1 MQKMIEVKGLTK
13 RYRELLAVDS
23 ISFNVEKGEIFGFL
37 GPNGA
42 GKTTTIKIL
51 TGELEPTGGD
61 VRVAGFSPV
70 RDRQNLHKIIG
81 VVPEVENLYE
91 RMTAKENLAF
101 FAKLYDINH
110 KRVDE
115 LLEQFELLEWSKER
129 VKNFSLGMKQ
139 RLLLARG
146 LLPMPDILFLD
157 EPTKGLDPY
166 TAKYIRN
173 IIRETNKKG
182 TTVFLT
188 THYMEEADTLSTR
201 VAIIDRGKLVAY
213 DKPENLK
220 RSQDKGIIKIT
231 LKDPTEELQFSLS
244 NSITGDKVREL
255 LQTGRVLSIKTGE
268 VTLEDVFISVTGRK
282 LT

>member
-1 MQKMIEVKGLTK
+1 MIEVKGLTK
-13 RYRELLAVDS
+13 RYGELLAVDS

-51 TGELEPTGGD
+51 TGELEPTDGD
-61 VRVAGFSPV
+61 VKVAGFNPV
-70 RDRQNLHKIIG
+70 SDRKNLHKIIG
-81 VVPEVENLYE
+81 VVPEVQNLYE
-91 RMTAKENLAF
+91 RMTAKENLTF

-115 LLEQFELLEWSKER
+115 LLEQFDLQEWANEK

-146 LLPMPDILFLD
+146 LLPKPDILFLD

-166 TAKYIRN
+166 TARYIRS
-173 IIRETNKKG
+173 IIREVNKKG
-182 TTVFLT
+182 ATIFLT
-188 THYMEEADTLSTR
+188 THYMEEADELSDR
-201 VAIIDRGKLVAY
+201 VVIIDKGKIIVC
-213 DKPENLK
+213 DNPENLK

-231 LKDPTEELQFSLS
+231 LKDPMEEQQFSLS
-244 NSITGDKVREL
+244 DNQTGNRIKEL
-255 LQTGRVLSIKTGE
+255 LQSGRLLSMETEKA
-268 VTLEDVFISVTGRK
+268 TLEDVFINLTGKK

>member
-1 MQKMIEVKGLTK
+1 MIEVKGLTK
-13 RYRELLAVDS
+13 RYGELLAVDS

-51 TGELEPTGGD
+51 TGELEPTDGY
-61 VRVAGFSPV
+61 VKVAGFNPV
-70 RDRQNLHKIIG
+70 SDRKNLHKIIG
-81 VVPEVENLYE
+81 VVPEVQNLYE
-91 RMTAKENLAF
+91 RMTAKENLTF

-115 LLEQFELLEWSKER
+115 LLEQFDLQEWANEK

-146 LLPMPDILFLD
+146 LLPKPDILFLD

-166 TAKYIRN
+166 TARYIRS
-173 IIRETNKKG
+173 IIREVNKKG
-182 TTVFLT
+182 ATIFLT
-188 THYMEEADTLSTR
+188 THYMEEADELSDR
-201 VAIIDRGKLVAY
+201 VVIIDKGKIIAC
-213 DKPENLK
+213 DNPENLK

-231 LKDPTEELQFSLS
+231 LKDPMEEQQFSLS
-244 NSITGDKVREL
+244 DNQTGNRIKEL
-255 LQTGRVLSIKTGE
+255 LQSGRLLSMETEKA
-268 VTLEDVFISVTGRK
+268 TLEDVFINLTGKK

>member
-1 MQKMIEVKGLTK
+1 MIEVKGLTK
-13 RYRELLAVDS
+13 RYGELLAVDS

-51 TGELEPTGGD
+51 TGELEPTDGD
-61 VRVAGFSPV
+61 VKVAGFNPV
-70 RDRQNLHKIIG
+70 SDRKNLHKIIG
-81 VVPEVENLYE
+81 VVPEVQNLYE

-115 LLEQFELLEWSKER
+115 LLEQFDLQEWANEK

-146 LLPMPDILFLD
+146 LLPKPDILFLD

-166 TAKYIRN
+166 TARYIRS
-173 IIRETNKKG
+173 IIREVNKKG
-182 TTVFLT
+182 ATIFLT
-188 THYMEEADTLSTR
+188 THYMEEADELSDR
-201 VAIIDRGKLVAY
+201 VVIIDKGKIIVC
-213 DKPENLK
+213 DNPENLK

-231 LKDPTEELQFSLS
+231 LKDPMEERQFSLS
-244 NSITGDKVREL
+244 DNQTGNRIKEL
-255 LQTGRVLSIKTGE
+255 LQSGRLLSMETEKA
-268 VTLEDVFISVTGRK
+268 TLEDVFINLTGKK

>member
-1 MQKMIEVKGLTK
+1 MIEVKGLTK
-13 RYRELLAVDS
+13 RYGELLAVDS
-23 ISFNVEKGEIFGFL
+23 ISFNIEKGEIFGFL

-51 TGELEPTGGD
+51 TGELEPTDGD
-61 VRVAGFSPV
+61 VKVAGFNPV
-70 RDRQNLHKIIG
+70 SDRKNLHKIIG
-81 VVPEVENLYE
+81 VVPEVQNLYE
-91 RMTAKENLAF
+91 RMTAKENLTF

-115 LLEQFELLEWSKER
+115 LLEQFDLQEWANEK

-146 LLPMPDILFLD
+146 LLPKPDILFLD

-166 TAKYIRN
+166 TARYIRS
-173 IIRETNKKG
+173 IIREVNKKG
-182 TTVFLT
+182 ATIFLT
-188 THYMEEADTLSTR
+188 THYMEEADELSDR
-201 VAIIDRGKLVAY
+201 VVIIDKGKIIAC
-213 DKPENLK
+213 DNPENLK

-231 LKDPTEELQFSLS
+231 LKDPMEERQFSLS
-244 NSITGDKVREL
+244 DNQTGNRIKEL
-255 LQTGRVLSIKTGE
+255 LQSGRLLSMETEKA
-268 VTLEDVFISVTGRK
+268 TLEDVFINLTGKK

>member
-1 MQKMIEVKGLTK
+1 MIEVKGLTK
-13 RYRELLAVDS
+13 RYGELLAVDS
-23 ISFNVEKGEIFGFL
+23 ISFNIEKGEIFGFL

-51 TGELEPTGGD
+51 TGELEPTDGD
-61 VRVAGFSPV
+61 VKVAGFNPV
-70 RDRQNLHKIIG
+70 SDRKNLHKIIG
-81 VVPEVENLYE
+81 VVPEVQNLYE
-91 RMTAKENLAF
+91 RMTAKENLTF

-115 LLEQFELLEWSKER
+115 LLEQFDLQEWANEK

-146 LLPMPDILFLD
+146 LLPKPDILFLD

-166 TAKYIRN
+166 TARYIRS
-173 IIRETNKKG
+173 IIREVNKKG
-182 TTVFLT
+182 ATIFLT
-188 THYMEEADTLSTR
+188 THYMEEADELSDR
-201 VAIIDRGKLVAY
+201 VVIIDKGKIIVC
-213 DKPENLK
+213 DNPENLK

-231 LKDPTEELQFSLS
+231 LKDPMEEQQFSLS
-244 NSITGDKVREL
+244 DNQTGDRIKEL
-255 LQTGRVLSIKTGE
+255 LQSGRLLSMETEKA
-268 VTLEDVFISVTGRK
+268 TLEDVFINLTGKK

>member
-1 MQKMIEVKGLTK
+1 MIEVKGLTK
-13 RYRELLAVDS
+13 RYGELLAVDS

-51 TGELEPTGGD
+51 TGELEPTDGD
-61 VRVAGFSPV
+61 VKVAGFNPV
-70 RDRQNLHKIIG
+70 SDRKNLHKIIG
-81 VVPEVENLYE
+81 VVPEVQNLYE
-91 RMTAKENLAF
+91 RMTAKENLTF

-115 LLEQFELLEWSKER
+115 LLEQFDLQEWANEK

-146 LLPMPDILFLD
+146 LLPKPDILFLD

-166 TAKYIRN
+166 TARYIRS
-173 IIRETNKKG
+173 IIREANKKG
-182 TTVFLT
+182 ATIFLT
-188 THYMEEADTLSTR
+188 THYMEEADELSDR
-201 VAIIDRGKLVAY
+201 VVIIDKGKIIVC
-213 DKPENLK
+213 DNPENLK

-231 LKDPTEELQFSLS
+231 LKDPMEEQQFSLS
-244 NSITGDKVREL
+244 DNQTGNRIKEL
-255 LQTGRVLSIKTGE
+255 LQSGRLLSMETEKA
-268 VTLEDVFISVTGRK
+268 TLEDVFINLTGKK

>member
-1 MQKMIEVKGLTK
+1 MIEVKGLTK
-13 RYRELLAVDS
+13 RYGELLAVDN
-23 ISFNVEKGEIFGFL
+23 ISFSIEKGEIFGFL

-51 TGELEPTGGD
+51 TGELEPTDGE
-61 VRVAGFSPV
+61 VKVFGFNPV
-70 RDRQNLHKIIG
+70 SDRKNLHKIIG
-81 VVPEVENLYE
+81 VVPEVQNLYE
-91 RMTAKENLAF
+91 RMTAKENLTF

-115 LLEQFELLEWSKER
+115 LLEQFDLQEWANEK

-146 LLPMPDILFLD
+146 LLPKPDILFLD

-166 TAKYIRN
+166 TARYIRG
-173 IIRETNKKG
+173 IIKEVNKNG
-182 TTVFLT
+182 ATIFLT
-188 THYMEEADTLSTR
+188 THYMEEADELSDR
-201 VAIIDRGKLVAY
+201 VVIIDKGKIIVC
-213 DKPENLK
+213 DNPENLK

-231 LKDPTEELQFSLS
+231 LKDPMEERQFSLS
-244 NSITGDKVREL
+244 DNRTGNRIKEL
-255 LQTGRVLSIKTGE
+255 LQSGRLLSMETEKA
-268 VTLEDVFISVTGRK
+268 TLEEVFINLTGKK

>member
-1 MQKMIEVKGLTK
+1 MIEVKGLTK
-13 RYRELLAVDS
+13 RYGELLAVDS

-51 TGELEPTGGD
+51 TGELEPTDGD
-61 VRVAGFSPV
+61 VKVAGFNPV
-70 RDRQNLHKIIG
+70 SDRKNLHKIIG
-81 VVPEVENLYE
+81 VVPEVQNLYE
-91 RMTAKENLAF
+91 RMTAKENLTF

-115 LLEQFELLEWSKER
+115 LLEQFDLQEWANEK

-146 LLPMPDILFLD
+146 LLPKPDILFLD

-166 TAKYIRN
+166 TARYIRS
-173 IIRETNKKG
+173 IIREVNKKG
-182 TTVFLT
+182 ATIFLT
-188 THYMEEADTLSTR
+188 THYMEEADELSDR
-201 VAIIDRGKLVAY
+201 VVIIDKGKIIVC
-213 DKPENLK
+213 DNPENLK

-231 LKDPTEELQFSLS
+231 LKDPMEERQFSLS
-244 NSITGDKVREL
+244 DNQTGDRIKEL
-255 LQTGRVLSIKTGE
+255 LQSGRLLSMETEKA
-268 VTLEDVFISVTGRK
+268 TLEDVFINLTGKK

>member
-1 MQKMIEVKGLTK
+1 MIEVKGLTK
-13 RYRELLAVDS
+13 RYGELLAVDS
-23 ISFNVEKGEIFGFL
+23 ISFYVEKGEIFGFL

-51 TGELEPTGGD
+51 TGELEPTDGEIK
-61 VRVAGFSPV
+61 VAGLNPV
-70 RDRQNLHKIIG
+70 SDRKNLHKIIG
-81 VVPEVENLYE
+81 VVPEVQNLYE
-91 RMTAKENLAF
+91 RMTAKENLSF

-115 LLEQFELLEWSKER
+115 LLEQFELREWADEK

-166 TAKYIRN
+166 TARYIRD
-173 IIRETNKKG
+173 IIREVNKTG
-182 TTVFLT
+182 TMVFLT
-188 THYMEEADTLSTR
+188 THYMEEADELSDTI
-201 VAIIDRGKLVAY
+201 AIIDRGRIVVC
-213 DKPENLK
+213 DKPDNLK
-220 RSQDKGIIKIT
+220 RSHDSGTIKIA
-231 LKDPTEELQFSLS
+231 LKDPREELQFSLLDS
-244 NSITGDKVREL
+244 QTGNRIKEL
-255 LQTGRVLSIKTGE
+255 LQAGRVLSIKTEE
-268 VTLEDVFISVTGRK
+268 VTLEDVFIRFTGRK

>member
-1 MQKMIEVKGLTK
+1 MIEVKGLTK
-13 RYRELLAVDS
+13 RYGELLAVDS

-51 TGELEPTGGD
+51 TGELEPTDGD
-61 VRVAGFSPV
+61 VKVAGFNPV
-70 RDRQNLHKIIG
+70 SDRKNLHKIIG
-81 VVPEVENLYE
+81 VVPEVQNLYE

-115 LLEQFELLEWSKER
+115 LLEQFDLQEWANEK

-146 LLPMPDILFLD
+146 LLPKPDILFLD

-166 TAKYIRN
+166 TARYIRS
-173 IIRETNKKG
+173 IIREVNKKG
-182 TTVFLT
+182 ATIFLT
-188 THYMEEADTLSTR
+188 THYMEEADELSDR
-201 VAIIDRGKLVAY
+201 VVIIDKGKIIVC
-213 DKPENLK
+213 DNPENLK

-231 LKDPTEELQFSLS
+231 LKNPMEERQFSLS
-244 NSITGDKVREL
+244 DNQTGNRIKEL
-255 LQTGRVLSIKTGE
+255 LQSGRLLSMETEKA
-268 VTLEDVFISVTGRK
+268 TLEDVFINLTGKK

>member
-1 MQKMIEVKGLTK
+1 MIEVKGLTK
-13 RYRELLAVDS
+13 RYGELLAVDS
-23 ISFNVEKGEIFGFL
+23 ISFNIEKGEIFGFL

-51 TGELEPTGGD
+51 TGELEPTDGD
-61 VRVAGFSPV
+61 IKVVGFNPV
-70 RDRQNLHKIIG
+70 SDRKNLHKIIG
-81 VVPEVENLYE
+81 VVPEVQNLYE
-91 RMTAKENLAF
+91 RMTAKENLTF

-115 LLEQFELLEWSKER
+115 LLEQFDLQEWANEK

-146 LLPMPDILFLD
+146 LLPKPDILFLD

-166 TAKYIRN
+166 TARYIRS
-173 IIRETNKKG
+173 IIREVNKKG
-182 TTVFLT
+182 ATIFLT
-188 THYMEEADTLSTR
+188 THYMEEADELSDR
-201 VAIIDRGKLVAY
+201 VVIIDKGKIIAC
-213 DKPENLK
+213 DNPENLK

-231 LKDPTEELQFSLS
+231 LKDPMEERQFSLS
-244 NSITGDKVREL
+244 DNQTGNRIKEL
-255 LQTGRVLSIKTGE
+255 LQSGRLLSMETEKA
-268 VTLEDVFISVTGRK
+268 TLEDVFINLTGKK

>member
-1 MQKMIEVKGLTK
+1 MIEVKGLTK
-13 RYRELLAVDS
+13 RYGELLAVDS

-51 TGELEPTGGD
+51 TGELEPTDGD
-61 VRVAGFSPV
+61 VKVAGFNPV
-70 RDRQNLHKIIG
+70 SDRKNLHKIIG
-81 VVPEVENLYE
+81 VVPEVQNLYE
-91 RMTAKENLAF
+91 RMTAKENLTF

-115 LLEQFELLEWSKER
+115 LLEQFDLQEWANEK

-146 LLPMPDILFLD
+146 LLPKPDILFLD

-166 TAKYIRN
+166 TARYIRS
-173 IIRETNKKG
+173 IIREVNKKG
-182 TTVFLT
+182 ATIFLT
-188 THYMEEADTLSTR
+188 THYMEEADELSDR
-201 VAIIDRGKLVAY
+201 VVIIDKGKIIVC
-213 DKPENLK
+213 DNPENLK

-231 LKDPTEELQFSLS
+231 LKDPMEERQFSLS
-244 NSITGDKVREL
+244 DNQTGNRIKEL
-255 LQTGRVLSIKTGE
+255 LQSGRLLSMETEK
-268 VTLEDVFISVTGRK
+268 VTLEDVFINLTGKK

>member
-1 MQKMIEVKGLTK
+1 MIEVKGLTK
-13 RYRELLAVDS
+13 RYGELLAVDS
-23 ISFNVEKGEIFGFL
+23 ISFNIEKGEIFGFL

-51 TGELEPTGGD
+51 TGELEPTDGD
-61 VRVAGFSPV
+61 VKVAGFNPV
-70 RDRQNLHKIIG
+70 SDRKNLHKIIG
-81 VVPEVENLYE
+81 VVPEVQNLYE
-91 RMTAKENLAF
+91 RMTAKENLTF

-115 LLEQFELLEWSKER
+115 LLEQFDLQEWANEK

-146 LLPMPDILFLD
+146 LLPKPDILFLD

-166 TAKYIRN
+166 TARYVRS
-173 IIRETNKKG
+173 IIREVNKKG
-182 TTVFLT
+182 ATIFLT
-188 THYMEEADTLSTR
+188 THYMEEADELSDR
-201 VAIIDRGKLVAY
+201 VVIIDKGKIIAC
-213 DKPENLK
+213 DNPENLK

-231 LKDPTEELQFSLS
+231 LKDPMEERQFSLS
-244 NSITGDKVREL
+244 DNQTGNRIKEL
-255 LQTGRVLSIKTGE
+255 LQSGRLLSMETEKA
-268 VTLEDVFISVTGRK
+268 TLEDVFINLTGKK

>member
-1 MQKMIEVKGLTK
+1 MIEVKGLTK
-13 RYRELLAVDS
+13 RYGELLAVDS
-23 ISFNVEKGEIFGFL
+23 ISFNIEKGEIFGFL

-51 TGELEPTGGD
+51 TGELEPTDGD
-61 VRVAGFSPV
+61 VKVAGFNPV
-70 RDRQNLHKIIG
+70 SDRKNLHKIIG
-81 VVPEVENLYE
+81 VVPEVQNLYE
-91 RMTAKENLAF
+91 RMTAKENLTF

-115 LLEQFELLEWSKER
+115 LLEQFDLQEWANEK

-146 LLPMPDILFLD
+146 LLPKPDILFLD

-166 TAKYIRN
+166 TARYIRS
-173 IIRETNKKG
+173 IIREVNKKG
-182 TTVFLT
+182 ATIFLT
-188 THYMEEADTLSTR
+188 THYMEEADELSDR
-201 VAIIDRGKLVAY
+201 VVIIDKGKIIVC
-213 DKPENLK
+213 DNPENLK

-231 LKDPTEELQFSLS
+231 LKDPMEERQFSLS
-244 NSITGDKVREL
+244 DNQTGNRIKEL
-255 LQTGRVLSIKTGE
+255 LQSGRLLSMETEKA
-268 VTLEDVFISVTGRK
+268 TLEDVFINLTGKK

>member
-1 MQKMIEVKGLTK
+1 MIEVKGLTK
-13 RYRELLAVDS
+13 KYGELLAVDS

-51 TGELEPTGGD
+51 TGELEPTDGD
-61 VRVAGFSPV
+61 VKVAGFNPV
-70 RDRQNLHKIIG
+70 SDRKNLHKIIG
-81 VVPEVENLYE
+81 VVPEVQNLYE
-91 RMTAKENLAF
+91 RMTAKENLTF

-115 LLEQFELLEWSKER
+115 LLEQFDLQEWANEK

-146 LLPMPDILFLD
+146 LLPKPDILFLD

-166 TAKYIRN
+166 TARYIRS
-173 IIRETNKKG
+173 IIREVNKKG
-182 TTVFLT
+182 ATIFLT
-188 THYMEEADTLSTR
+188 THYMEEADELSDR
-201 VAIIDRGKLVAY
+201 VVIIDKGKIIVC
-213 DKPENLK
+213 DNPENLK

-231 LKDPTEELQFSLS
+231 LKDPMEEQQFSLS
-244 NSITGDKVREL
+244 DNQTGNRIKEL
-255 LQTGRVLSIKTGE
+255 LQSGRLLSMETEKA
-268 VTLEDVFISVTGRK
+268 TLEDVFINLTGKK

>member
-1 MQKMIEVKGLTK
+1 MIEVKGLTR
-13 RYRELLAVDS
+13 RYGELLAVDG
-23 ISFNVEKGEIFGFL
+23 ISFYVEKGEVFGFL

-51 TGELEPTGGD
+51 TGELDPTAGE

-70 RDRQNLHKIIG
+70 KDRKNLHKIIG
-81 VVPEVENLYE
+81 VVPEVQNLYE
-91 RMTAKENLAF
+91 RMTAKENLSF

-115 LLEQFELLEWSKER
+115 LLEQFELREWANKK

-146 LLPMPDILFLD
+146 LLPAPEILFLD

-166 TAKYIRN
+166 TARYIRS
-173 IIRETNKKG
+173 IIREVNKKG
-182 TTVFLT
+182 TMIFLT
-188 THYMEEADTLSTR
+188 THYMEEADELSDR
-201 VAIIDRGKLVAY
+201 VAIIDKGRIVVC

-220 RSQDKGIIKIT
+220 RSHSSGTIKIA
-231 LKDPTEELQFSLS
+231 LQDPREELQFSLLDS
-244 NSITGDKVREL
+244 QTGNKIKEL
-255 LQTGRVLSIKTGE
+255 LQTGRVLSIKTE
-268 VTLEDVFISVTGRK
+268 EASLEDVFIGITGRK

>member
-1 MQKMIEVKGLTK
+1 MIEVKGLTK
-13 RYRELLAVDS
+13 KYGELLAVDS
-23 ISFNVEKGEIFGFL
+23 ISFNIEKGEIFGFL

-51 TGELEPTGGD
+51 TGELEPTDGD
-61 VRVAGFSPV
+61 VKVAGFNPV
-70 RDRQNLHKIIG
+70 SDRKNLHKIIG
-81 VVPEVENLYE
+81 VVPEVQNLYE
-91 RMTAKENLAF
+91 RMTAKENLTF

-115 LLEQFELLEWSKER
+115 LLEQFDLQEWANEK

-146 LLPMPDILFLD
+146 LLPKPDILFLD

-166 TAKYIRN
+166 TARYIRS
-173 IIRETNKKG
+173 IIREVNKKG
-182 TTVFLT
+182 ATIFLT
-188 THYMEEADTLSTR
+188 THYMEEADELSDR
-201 VAIIDRGKLVAY
+201 VVIIDKGKIIAC
-213 DKPENLK
+213 DNPENLK

-231 LKDPTEELQFSLS
+231 LKDPMEERQFSLS
-244 NSITGDKVREL
+244 DNQTGNRIKEL
-255 LQTGRVLSIKTGE
+255 LQSGRLLSMETEKA
-268 VTLEDVFISVTGRK
+268 TLEDVFINLTGKK

>member
-1 MQKMIEVKGLTK
+1 MIEVKGLTK
-13 RYRELLAVDS
+13 RYGELLAVDS

-51 TGELEPTGGD
+51 TGELEPTDGD
-61 VRVAGFSPV
+61 VKVAGFNPV
-70 RDRQNLHKIIG
+70 SDRKNLHKIIG
-81 VVPEVENLYE
+81 VVPEVQNLYE

-115 LLEQFELLEWSKER
+115 LLEQFDLQEWANEK

-146 LLPMPDILFLD
+146 LLPKPDILFLD

-166 TAKYIRN
+166 TARYIRS
-173 IIRETNKKG
+173 IIREVNKKG
-182 TTVFLT
+182 ATIFLT
-188 THYMEEADTLSTR
+188 THYMEEADELSDR
-201 VAIIDRGKLVAY
+201 VVIIDKGKIIAC
-213 DKPENLK
+213 DNPENLK
-220 RSQDKGIIKIT
+220 RSQDKGTIKIT
-231 LKDPTEELQFSLS
+231 LKDPMEERQFSLS
-244 NSITGDKVREL
+244 DNQTGNRIKEL
-255 LQTGRVLSIKTGE
+255 LQSGRLLSMETEKA
-268 VTLEDVFISVTGRK
+268 TLEDVFINLTGKK

>member
-1 MQKMIEVKGLTK
+1 MIEVKGLTK
-13 RYRELLAVDS
+13 RYGELLAVDS

-51 TGELEPTGGD
+51 TGELEPTDGD
-61 VRVAGFSPV
+61 VKVAGFNPV
-70 RDRQNLHKIIG
+70 SDRKNLHKIIG
-81 VVPEVENLYE
+81 VVPEVQNLYE
-91 RMTAKENLAF
+91 RMTAKENLTF

-115 LLEQFELLEWSKER
+115 LLEQFDLQEWANEK

-146 LLPMPDILFLD
+146 LLPKPDILFLD

-166 TAKYIRN
+166 TARYIRS
-173 IIRETNKKG
+173 IIREVNKKG
-182 TTVFLT
+182 ATIFLT
-188 THYMEEADTLSTR
+188 THYMEEADELSDR
-201 VAIIDRGKLVAY
+201 VVIIDKGKIIVC
-213 DKPENLK
+213 DNPENLK

-231 LKDPTEELQFSLS
+231 LKDPMEERQFSLS
-244 NSITGDKVREL
+244 DNQTGNRIKEL
-255 LQTGRVLSIKTGE
+255 LQSGRLLSMETEKA
-268 VTLEDVFISVTGRK
+268 TLEDVFINLTGKK

>member
-1 MQKMIEVKGLTK
+1 MIEVKGLTK
-13 RYRELLAVDS
+13 RYGELLAVDS

-51 TGELEPTGGD
+51 TGELEPTDGD
-61 VRVAGFSPV
+61 VKVAGFNPV
-70 RDRQNLHKIIG
+70 SDRKNLHKIIG
-81 VVPEVENLYE
+81 VVPEVQNLYE
-91 RMTAKENLAF
+91 RMTAKENLTF

-115 LLEQFELLEWSKER
+115 LLEQFDLQEWANEK

-146 LLPMPDILFLD
+146 LLPKPDILFLD

-166 TAKYIRN
+166 TARYIRS
-173 IIRETNKKG
+173 IIREVNKKG
-182 TTVFLT
+182 ATVFLT
-188 THYMEEADTLSTR
+188 THYMEEADELSDR
-201 VAIIDRGKLVAY
+201 VVIIDKGKIIAC
-213 DKPENLK
+213 DNPENLK

-231 LKDPTEELQFSLS
+231 LKDPMEERQFSLS
-244 NSITGDKVREL
+244 DNQTGNRIKEL
-255 LQTGRVLSIKTGE
+255 LQSGRLLSMETEKA
-268 VTLEDVFISVTGRK
+268 TLEDVFINLTGRK